1 MAFKRISFT
10 QNLGCFYQP
19 KLDFL
24 SDQKTRRLYMENY
37 IQKLQKKFDCELNI
51 FLPISTQVSLK
62 NAVLRKTPLKIN
74 YRGD

>member
-1 MAFKRISFT
+1 
-10 QNLGCFYQP
+10 
-19 KLDFL
+19 
-24 SDQKTRRLYMENY
+24 MENY

-74 YRGD
+74 YRGDWTEEG